1 MTQNGL
7 NGACRYVFVDPE
19 NAERV
24 AEHMRREWLGDASFI
39 CDALHHALNSPGRPR
54 KFIMHHKK
62 VF

>member
-7 NGACRYVFVDPE
+7 KSACGSVFVDPE

-24 AEHMRREWLGDASFI
+24 AKHMRSEGLSNAGLI
-39 CDALHHALNSPGRPR
+39 CDALHHALNSPGGPR